1 MAHKVKAVPEHA
13 RPASDAVP
21 CWKLEDAKARL
32 SELVRKARNE
42 GPQRVTVHGKAAVVV
57 VASEQF
63 DSFQAHAARRSLRD
77 LLVSSPLRALE
88 FGGEGVQDPVREIGL

>member
-1 MAHKVKAVPEHA
+1 MAHKAKAVPEHA

-63 DSFQAHAARRSLRD
+63 DSLQAHAARRSLRD
-77 LLVSSPLRALE
+77 LLVSSPLRDLE
-88 FGGEGVQDPVREIGL
+88 FGGEGVQDPVREIEL